1 LQLGDV
7 DLVEQAIFTGMFLH
21 LPTFLIAASTAA
33 ILFTGSIAHEST
45 ADMNQDLNRANTLLS
60 QGKYTEAISL
70 YDNVIRIYPTCHQ
83 WR

>member
-1 LQLGDV
+1 ML
-7 DLVEQAIFTGMFLH
+7 LH

-45 ADMNQDLNRANTLLS
+45 GDVNQDLNRANTLLS

-70 YDNVIRIYPTCHQ
+70 YDNVIRIYPTCAQ
-83 WR
+83 WL